1 MSQGLRADRVGE
13 LVRNELNVQLRQNV
27 RDPSVNHVTITHVRM
42 SKDLQQ
48 ARVFYTGP
56 TESESREKHLTLR
69 ALKRVRPFFRRQ
81 LGNRLKLRHVP
92 QLRFEYDTSME
103 QQDRIAVLFDKIQHD
118 STTNADHNINE

>member
-27 RDPSVNHVTITHVRM
+27 RDPGVDQVTITYVRM

-56 TESESREKHLTLR
+56 TESREKHSTLR
-69 ALKRVRPFFRRQ
+69 AFKRVRPFLKRQ
-81 LGNRLKLRHVP
+81 LGKRLKLRHVP
-92 QLRFEYDTSME
+92 ELRFEYDTSVE
-103 QQDRIAVLFDKIQHD
+103 QQDRIAVLFDQIQHD
-118 STTNADHNINE
+118 PKSNADGNINE

>member
-1 MSQGLRADRVGE
+1 MSQGSRADRVGE

-27 RDPSVNHVTITHVRM
+27 RDPGVAQVTITYVRM

-56 TESESREKHLTLR
+56 EESHEMDSTLR
-69 ALKRVRPFFRRQ
+69 AVERVRPFLRRQ

-92 QLRFEYDTSME
+92 ELRFEYDISME
-103 QQDRIAVLFDKIQHD
+103 KQDRIAVLFDQIQND
-118 STTNADHNINE
+118 PTTSGDDTLNE

>member
-1 MSQGLRADRVGE
+1 MSQGSRADRVGE

-27 RDPSVNHVTITHVRM
+27 RDPGVAQVTITYVRM

-56 TESESREKHLTLR
+56 EESHEMDSTLR
-69 ALKRVRPFFRRQ
+69 AVERVRPFLRRQ

-92 QLRFEYDTSME
+92 ELRFEYDISME
-103 QQDRIAVLFDKIQHD
+103 MQDRIAVLFDQIQND
-118 STTNADHNINE
+118 PTTSGDDTLNE

>member
-1 MSQGLRADRVGE
+1 MPQGSRADRVGE
-13 LVRNELNVQLRQNV
+13 LVRNELNVQLRKNV
-27 RDPSVNHVTITHVRM
+27 RDPGMNHVTITYVRM

-56 TESESREKHLTLR
+56 TESREKHLTLQ

-92 QLRFEYDTSME
+92 ELRFEYDISME
-103 QQDRIAVLFDKIQHD
+103 KQERITVLFNQIQND
-118 STTNADHNINE
+118 PTTNGDDNLNK

>member
-56 TESESREKHLTLR
+56 TESREKHLALR

-81 LGNRLKLRHVP
+81 LGHRLKLRHVP
-92 QLRFEYDTSME
+92 QLRFEYDTSTE

>member
-1 MSQGLRADRVGE
+1 MSQGSRADRVGE

-27 RDPSVNHVTITHVRM
+27 RM

-56 TESESREKHLTLR
+56 EESHEKHSTLR
-69 ALKRVRPFFRRQ
+69 ALKRVRPFLRRQ

-92 QLRFEYDTSME
+92 ELRFEYDISME
-103 QQDRIAVLFDKIQHD
+103 KQDRIAVLFDQIQND
-118 STTNADHNINE
+118 QTTSGDDNLNE

>member
-1 MSQGLRADRVGE
+1 MPQGSRADRVGE
-13 LVRNELNVQLRQNV
+13 LVRNELNVQLRKNV
-27 RDPSVNHVTITHVRM
+27 RDPGMNHVTITYVRM

-56 TESESREKHLTLR
+56 TESREKHLTLQ

-92 QLRFEYDTSME
+92 ELRFEYDTSVE
-103 QQDRIAVLFDKIQHD
+103 QQDRIAVLFDQIQHD
-118 STTNADHNINE
+118 PKSNADDNINE